1 LYEVLQ
7 AFDFA
12 DPSVLSGNRVHTT
25 VAPQALF
32 MMNSDFIM
40 QQTSDFAEQVLH
52 ETHLDR
58 AGKVKLVYERVYSR
72 PASELEVSRALDY
85 LDQYRQ
91 ELEPLKMKPEEQE
104 QRTWQSLCRVLI
116 SSNEFLFVE

>member
-1 LYEVLQ
+1 
-7 AFDFA
+7 
-12 DPSVLSGNRVHTT
+12 
-25 VAPQALF
+25 

-40 QQTSDFAEQVLH
+40 QQTGDFAEQVLH

-58 AGKVKLVYERVYSR
+58 AGKVKLVYERVFSR
-72 PASELEVSRALDY
+72 PASELEVSRALAY

-116 SSNEFLFVE
+116 SSNEFLFVD